1 MKKCIYLLA
10 MAVLA
15 IQFLSCSKNDDD
27 AALSK
32 DFLRNVTRLVQ
43 SVEIPTGAIGGTDTK
58 PKEGQMFYEEVSSD
72 VVLVTALGSFYIIDQ
87 NDSVQH
93 FDNLGGSVQT
103 KNGGSFAVTYKG
115 NSMHIEGSGVTH
127 PQSGFTNHTRMS
139 LDIDDVELIKS
150 GKATITNID
159 LTTVSDVTMYGQS
172 MTINSHLTAS
182 DIPMVSDATIYTHWK
197 GGTITEYSYSTEGLS
212 MSLYDN
218 PTNTMEV
225 WITFKEGVIAQAR
238 IGGE

>member
-1 MKKCIYLLA
+1 MKKYVYLLA
-10 MAVLA
+10 MAILA

-27 AALSK
+27 PALSK
-32 DFLRNVTRLVQ
+32 EFLRNVTRLVQ
-43 SVEIPTGAIGGTDTK
+43 GVEIPTGAIGGIDTQ

-72 VVLVTALGSFYIIDQ
+72 VVLVTALGSFYTIDQ
-87 NDSVQH
+87 DDNVQ
-93 FDNLGGSVQT
+93 FYENLGGNVQT
-103 KNGGSFAVTYKG
+103 KDGGSFAVTYKG
-115 NSMHIEGSGVTH
+115 NKMHIEGSGVTH

-172 MTINSHLTAS
+172 FTINSHLTAS
-182 DIPMVSDATIYTHWK
+182 DIPMESDAVICTHWK

-218 PTNTMEV
+218 PANTMEV
-225 WITFKEGVIAQAR
+225 WITFKDGTIAKAR
-238 IGGE
+238 IGGS